1 MAARK
6 NNGWIKL
13 YRTIADHE
21 IWTGEPFT
29 RGQAWVDLLLMACF
43 ADTEF
48 VRGDKVIHLSEGT
61 IMTTLGYLAKR
72 WNRSVKWVRYTLQI
86 LKDQNM
92 IKTEGHDLGRDL
104 GQGKGT
110 RITIENWAFYQGQGQ
125 GKGQGLGHDLGQHNK
140 NNKKNK
146 KEKEKEKEKQGADG
160 SGFFEG
166 PTAAAQEEEERF
178 VRITAADGRTYLYDT
193 KEERYVD

>member
-43 ADTEF
+43 EDTDTIH
-48 VRGDKVIHLSEGT
+48 RGQVLHLPEGSFRT
-61 IMTTLGYLAKR
+61 SVDYLSKR
-72 WNRSVKWVRYTLQI
+72 WNRSPKWVRCTLEI
-86 LKDQNM
+86 LKGKHM
-92 IKTEGHDLGRDL
+92 VHTL
-104 GQGKGT
+104 GQTKGT
-110 RITIENWAFYQGQGQ
+110 IITIENWAFYQGQGRT
-125 GKGQGLGHDLGQHNK
+125 KGQGLGQTEGTPNK
-140 NNKKNK
+140 NNKNNK

-160 SGFFEG
+160 SGFYGG
-166 PTAAAQEEEERF
+166 PTAAAQDQEERF